1 MEIETLIII
10 VTYNSE
16 GFIED
21 CLKSVTASSYRKW
34 FLAVIDNNSID
45 NTIKKIKEFKNSYIE
60 VSPRNFKLIKLK
72 KNIGFS
78 AAINYAI
85 FNFICKKKK
94 KLLNRIKHL
103 VLVNPDLYLFKNTLS
118 NLILPFEL
126 REHTKDLK
134 GVGAV
139 GGLILDYNKDIIQ
152 HAGGKVKSNLITR
165 HVSYGK
171 KLSRFSDSNYNR
183 VEKLTKKDIEKNG
196 TKVLKEVDYITG
208 ALFAT
213 DFTIFSEVGGLDTG
227 YRPAYYE
234 ELDYCIKLKKI
245 EKKIMISYNAVSR
258 HFEGASV
265 KKFSKNFYKFY
276 HKNRLRC
283 VAVNF
288 GFLYF
293 FKEFLREE
301 LRWIKSS
308 ATRDQKSALAYAYFI
323 NFIFL
328 PYNLIVKIKNYFILQ
343 KLRLK

>member
-16 GFIED
+16 DFIEN
-21 CLKSVTASSYRKW
+21 CLKSVAASSYRKW

-45 NTIKKIKEFKNSYIE
+45 NTIKKIKEFKNSYVE

-78 AAINYAI
+78 AAVNNAI
-85 FNFICKKKK
+85 FNFIPKKKK
-94 KLLNRIKHL
+94 KLLKHIKYL
-103 VLVNPDLYLFKNTLS
+103 ILINPDLYLFKNTLS

-134 GVGAV
+134 EIGVV
-139 GGLILDYNKDIIQ
+139 GGLILDYSKDIIQ
-152 HAGGKVKSNLITR
+152 HAGGKVKSNLITE
-165 HVSYGK
+165 HINYGK
-171 KLSRFSDSNYNR
+171 KFSGFSDSNYNM
-183 VEKLTKKDIEKNG
+183 VKKLTKGDNKKNG

-213 DFTIFSEVGGLDTG
+213 DFTIFSKVGGLDTG

-245 EKKIMISYNAVSR
+245 EKKIMVSHNAISR

-283 VAVNF
+283 AVINF

-293 FKEFLREE
+293 FKEFLSEE

-308 ATRDQKSALAYAYFI
+308 ATRDQKSALAYAYYI